1 MPAPVLPALEKNKAD
16 ANKSLPSKVR
26 ASDATVFNKKTY
38 LMSAN
43 SINEADAIEA
53 KSADLSILLFAKI
66 SEFMASK
73 DLMTRD
79 VRKNVQNFIQKA
91 VVTQS
96 ETKHALELSV
106 ISFIVFTCL
115 R

>member
-1 MPAPVLPALEKNKAD
+1 
-16 ANKSLPSKVR
+16 
-26 ASDATVFNKKTY
+26 
-38 LMSAN
+38 MSAN
-43 SINEADAIEA
+43 SINEADAIEV

-106 ISFIVFTCL
+106 ISFILFTCL
-115 R
+115 RQINIIHT